1 MLVPLTTALLYVRS
15 YGVNVFHADEWDFV
29 ALLRESARGTLG
41 VSDLLAH
48 HNEHVY
54 LAPWVVMLLLGK
66 LTGYAT
72 VPLMYLV
79 VACLLLTMATVYR
92 AYASSIGRT
101 PLALILFA
109 PVPFLLFS
117 FKQYENLLWGNQ
129 ISFGFAQTFSVLALY
144 FLLADKGGWLG
155 GLAFSGAALSAAVAA
170 GSAAPGLLAW
180 PAGLLLLALR
190 GQRGE
195 ATAWARI
202 GAWALLGA
210 AVWGAY
216 LAGYGGP
223 DANATPSFVL
233 EHPLSGA
240 EYLLT
245 LAGASLFWGEGTAL
259 AAGALLLLAAA
270 ASLALVLVL
279 GRAKENAFWISLGAF
294 SAMSLAL
301 IAAGRSGFGDTLF
314 AQATLTRYAAF
325 SIPGVVALYGLLAN
339 LALNARSRIAVALLC
354 VLLAAM
360 LSGIVRSYQ
369 FGPEAGDAVE
379 DSRRQAARILL
390 NHETEPLAAFTI
402 FGHDPSKVQR
412 YARFLDKRDYNAFAE
427 GARGTDGE

>member
-1 MLVPLTTALLYVRS
+1 MHAPYAMRMAPFSRATEKNRADDRPKAPSGAAIFVVCVSMLVPLTTALLYVRS

-259 AAGALLLLAAA
+259 AAGPCC
-270 ASLALVLVL
+270 SLPP
-279 GRAKENAFWISLGAF
+279 RPPWRSF
-294 SAMSLAL
+294 SSS
-301 IAAGRSGFGDTLF
+301 AGQRRTPFG
-314 AQATLTRYAAF
+314 
-325 SIPGVVALYGLLAN
+325 SPW
-339 LALNARSRIAVALLC
+339 ARSPRCPSRSSPRGAL
-354 VLLAAM
+354 A
-360 LSGIVRSYQ
+360 SGTRSSPRPRSPGTRRSPYP
-369 FGPEAGDAVE
+369 GSWHSTAS
-379 DSRRQAARILL
+379 SR
-390 NHETEPLAAFTI
+390 TSP
-402 FGHDPSKVQR
+402 
-412 YARFLDKRDYNAFAE
+412 
-427 GARGTDGE
+427 